1 MQRTRLD
8 TLVNTQVLRLQTFFS
23 NPWRTISLIFI
34 SILLGFFLGIAIVS
48 TAGQAA
54 FWDVPASAV
63 LLIGTETISRWSYS
77 RKKRPL
83 WMIIV
88 NVLKIGLTYS
98 LFLQAFIIG
107 S

>member
-8 TLVNTQVLRLQTFFS
+8 TLVNNQFLRFQVFFS
-23 NPWRTISLIFI
+23 NPWRTISLILI
-34 SILLGFFLGIAIVS
+34 SILLGFFLGVAIVS

-54 FWDVPASAV
+54 FWDVPTSGI
-63 LLIGTETISRWSYS
+63 LLISTETISRWSYS
-77 RKKRPL
+77 QKKRPL
-83 WMIIV
+83 WMIV
-88 NVLKIGLTYS
+88 LNVLKIGLTYS

>member
-8 TLVNTQVLRLQTFFS
+8 TLINTQVVRLQTFFN
-23 NPWRTISLIFI
+23 NPWRSVSLIFI
-34 SILLGFFLGIAIVS
+34 SILLGFFLGVAIVS

-54 FWDVPASAV
+54 FWDVPTSAS
-63 LLIGTETISRWSYS
+63 LLITTEIISRWSYS

-83 WMIIV
+83 WMIVI

>member
-8 TLVNTQVLRLQTFFS
+8 TLVNTQVLRLQAFFG
-23 NPWRTISLIFI
+23 NPWRAISLIFI
-34 SILLGFFLGIAIVS
+34 SVLLGFFLGIAIVS

-54 FWDVPASAV
+54 FWDVTSSGV
-63 LLIGTETISRWSYS
+63 LLITTDMISRWSYS

-83 WMIIV
+83 WMIIL